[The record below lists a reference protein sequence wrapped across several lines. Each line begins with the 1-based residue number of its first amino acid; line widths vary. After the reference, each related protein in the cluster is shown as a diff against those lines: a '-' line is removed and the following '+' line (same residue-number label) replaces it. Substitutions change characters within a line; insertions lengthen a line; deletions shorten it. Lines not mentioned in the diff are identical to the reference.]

1 MPSAMCQNLDVNQFR
16 EVAGRLATIIQNS
29 QDRTTALNRFVEA
42 VSDADVFTDMVINY
56 AGRWLAETSGQ
67 SVLIGP
73 EMFWQLS
80 APDIR
85 AGGLVGDGNGCGENG
100 CGERSRKMLLVCV
113 LESLAQTHWHPNNVA
128 EHRAP
133 ASVLTDPRMVANGLL
148 DHRMATNGVG

>member
-1 MPSAMCQNLDVNQFR
+1 MPAAMCQNLDVNQFR
-16 EVAGRLATIIQNS
+16 EVAGRLASIIQNS
-29 QDRTTALNRFVEA
+29 PDRTAALNRFVEA
-42 VSDADVFTDMVINY
+42 VSDADVFTDMVISY

-80 APDIR
+80 SPDTR
-85 AGGLVGDGNGCGENG
+85 ATGLVGDGGCADNG

-113 LESLAQTHWHPNNVA
+113 LEGLAQNHWHPSGVS

-133 ASVLTDPRMVANGLL
+133 ASMLTDPRLGAGGLL